1 MVEFCLEKLGLGQGG
16 NVNRV
21 LRLVKG
27 GKVSTHVVREK
38 RDTESEEQRALGAGT
53 HVKSLGWY
61 LADNISD
68 VRGRA
73 AK

>member
-1 MVEFCLEKLGLGQGG
+1 M
-16 NVNRV
+16 NRV

-27 GKVSTHVVREK
+27 GKASTRDVREK
-38 RDTESEEQRALGAGT
+38 RNTVSEEQRALRARTG
-53 HVKSLGWY
+53 VKGLGWY